1 MTSTST
7 EAHKLPGEV
16 WVLVFANAVIALGYG
31 VVAPV
36 LPQYAR
42 HFGVSISSATFVI
55 TAFALMR
62 LVFAPAAGMLVVRLG
77 ERRIYVSGLLIVALS
92 TAACAFAQTYGQ
104 LLAFRA
110 LGGVG
115 STMFFIS
122 ALGLMIRISPPDARG
137 RVAGLFS
144 SAFLIGSVGGPVL
157 GSLTAGLG
165 LSAPF
170 LIYGG
175 ALLVA
180 AVVVFVSLR
189 HSALAAPAEDTDPTV
204 HVRDVLHNR
213 AYRAS
218 LLSNFA
224 TGWSA
229 FGLRIALVPLF
240 VAEVLGRGPRM
251 AGLALATFAIGNV
264 SAVIPS
270 GYLSDRTGRRMLLIV
285 GLAAAGA
292 ATAAVGFTVSVPLF
306 LVTALLAGFATGMF
320 SSPQQAA
327 VADIL
332 GSKARGGTA
341 VAAFQMM
348 ADLGS
353 IMGSFLVGQIAE
365 HLSFSWAFAI
375 TGVILTVAALGWVAA
390 PETRV
395 PSQPEHTPTR
405 PLGPEVGGEVP

>member
-1 MTSTST
+1 M
-7 EAHKLPGEV
+7 
-16 WVLVFANAVIALGYG
+16 
-31 VVAPV
+31 
-36 LPQYAR
+36 
-42 HFGVSISSATFVI
+42 
-55 TAFALMR
+55 
-62 LVFAPAAGMLVVRLG
+62 
-77 ERRIYVSGLLIVALS
+77 
-92 TAACAFAQTYGQ
+92 
-104 LLAFRA
+104 
-110 LGGVG
+110 
-115 STMFFIS
+115 
-122 ALGLMIRISPPDARG
+122 
-137 RVAGLFS
+137 AGLFS

-175 ALLVA
+175 VLMIA
-180 AVVVFVSLR
+180 AIGVVVALR
-189 HSALAAPAEDTDPTV
+189 HSALAAPAGDAEATV
-204 HVRDVLHNR
+204 HVREVLHNR
-213 AYRAS
+213 AYRAA

-285 GLAAAGA
+285 GLSAAGA
-292 ATAAVGFTVSVPLF
+292 ATAGVGFTDSVPLF

-332 GSKARGGTA
+332 GNKARGGTA
-341 VAAFQMM
+341 VATFQMM

-353 IMGSFLVGQIAE
+353 IMGSLLVGLIAE
-365 HLSFSWAFAI
+365 HWSFSWSFVI
-375 TGVILTVAALGWVAA
+375 TGVILVIAALGWVAA

-395 PSQPEHTPTR
+395 PSQPEHTPAR